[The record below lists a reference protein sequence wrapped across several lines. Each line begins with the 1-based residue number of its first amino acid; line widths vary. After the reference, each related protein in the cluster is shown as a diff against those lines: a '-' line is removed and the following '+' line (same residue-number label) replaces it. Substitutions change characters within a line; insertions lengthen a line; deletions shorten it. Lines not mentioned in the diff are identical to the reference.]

1 MGFDWDG
8 PSEGWFVMAIRILF
22 QKHFLVLDG
31 KIFFWPKIVKQII
44 LTK

>member
-8 PSEGWFVMAIRILF
+8 PIEGWLVMAIRILF
-22 QKHFLVLDG
+22 HFLLLDG